1 MSAPFQEEEA
11 LGKAYDLRLMRRL
24 WRYVS
29 PYGWQVAATIGMV
42 VPMFFLE
49 LAPAWIIKNG
59 LDRVVGP
66 AKTAAGEV
74 GAGPGPLAFLFEP
87 HLGMSPLA
95 WLAAL
100 YLLAMLTSAALQFGN
115 AVLMSLTG
123 QAAMRDLRRDVF
135 GHIQKLHLGFFDRY
149 PVGRLVT
156 RATND
161 VENIAE
167 MFSSGIVALVTD
179 VAKMIGFAVVLFL
192 VDARLALVS
201 FLVVPVLAACAIWF
215 RRGIRDAFRKVR
227 VRIARINAT
236 LQETVTGMKVVQLF
250 TRESRNQR
258 EFDAMNAD
266 HRDAWINSIRYD
278 AALFAAVEI
287 AGGISVAVIV
297 GYGAGFATA
306 GTLYVFIDWMRRFFL
321 PLRDLSAKYSVMQS
335 AMASTERIVQLLDTV
350 PAIQDIEAPAPSA
363 PGHPTRT
370 EGPASADGFAVG
382 ARGEAKPSEAHQ
394 ARAASEQPTRVVGLD
409 ARPHVRQPRPN
420 PHPRGEVAFENV
432 WFAYNDEDWILKDV
446 SFRVAPGEKVALV
459 GSTGAG
465 KTSIIKVLT
474 RLYEVNRGRI
484 LLDGVDL
491 RELPQ
496 RELRRRIAMVLQD
509 VFLFSG
515 TVASNIGL
523 ERSDVGPE
531 AIEEAGRAV
540 EAHRFI
546 EKLPDG
552 YQTVLRE
559 RGSDLSAGQRQLLS
573 FARALA
579 HGGDVLVLDE
589 ATSSRRP
596 RDRGAGAAR
605 DPRADGRPHLDRDR
619 PPALDDPGRRSHP
632 RAPPWAH
639 RGDGHARRA
648 ARQARRLL
656 AALPAPVRAKSRT
669 RRARRELSSL
679 HA

>member
-1 MSAPFQEEEA
+1 MSAAFQEEDA
-11 LGKAYDLRLMRRL
+11 LGKAYDSHLMRRL
-24 WRYVS
+24 WCYVS
-29 PYGWQVAATIGMV
+29 PYGWQVAATLAMV
-42 VPMFFLE
+42 VPMFVLE

-66 AKTAAGEV
+66 ASGAAGVAPHKPMLFE
-74 GAGPGPLAFLFEP
+74 FLFEP

-100 YLLAMLTSAALQFGN
+100 YLLAMLTSAAFQFAN

-123 QAAMRDLRRDVF
+123 QAAMRDLRREVF

-179 VAKMIGFAVVLFL
+179 VAKMIGFMVVLFL
-192 VDARLALVS
+192 LSPRLALVS
-201 FLVVPVLAACAIWF
+201 FLVVPILAACAVGF

-258 EFDAMNAD
+258 EFEAMNAE

-306 GTLYVFIDWMRRFFL
+306 GTLYVFIDWMRRFFM

-335 AMASTERIVQLLDTV
+335 AMASTERIFQLFDTV
-350 PAIQDIEAPAPSA
+350 PAIQDEESGLEQVQAAPVAA
-363 PGHPTRT
+363 ARR
-370 EGPASADGFAVG
+370 AS
-382 ARGEAKPSEAHQ
+382 
-394 ARAASEQPTRVVGLD
+394 
-409 ARPHVRQPRPN
+409 
-420 PHPRGEVAFENV
+420 RGEVVFDHV
-432 WFAYNDEDWILKDV
+432 WFAYNNEDWILRDV

-474 RLYEVNRGRI
+474 RLYEVNRGEIR
-484 LLDGVDL
+484 LDGLDL

-496 RELRRRIAMVLQD
+496 RELRQRIAMVLQD

-523 ERSDVGPE
+523 ERRDVTP
-531 AIEEAGRAV
+531 AQIERAARAV

-546 EKLPDG
+546 ERLPGG
-552 YQTVLRE
+552 YDTVLRE
-559 RGSDLSAGQRQLLS
+559 RGSDLSGGQRQLLS

-589 ATSSRRP
+589 ATSSVDPETEVLVQHGIHALMEGRTSIVIAHRLSTIQDVD
-596 RDRGAGAAR
+596 RIHVLHHGRIVETGSHEQLLAKRGAYWR
-605 DPRADGRPHLDRDR
+605 LYQ
-619 PPALDDPGRRSHP
+619 LQFERSP
-632 RAPPWAH
+632 EVVT
-639 RGDGHARRA
+639 RA
-648 ARQARRLL
+648 AG
-656 AALPAPVRAKSRT
+656 
-669 RRARRELSSL
+669 
-679 HA
+679 

>member
-1 MSAPFQEEEA
+1 MSAPLHEEEA
-11 LGKAYDLRLMRRL
+11 LGKAYDLHLMRRL
-24 WRYVS
+24 WNYVS
-29 PYGWQVAATIGMV
+29 PYGRQVLATIGMV
-42 VPMFFLE
+42 VPMFALE

-59 LDRVVGP
+59 LDRVLGA
-66 AKTAAGEV
+66 AKTAAGAVPHE
-74 GAGPGPLAFLFEP
+74 PGPLDFLFEP
-87 HLGMSPLA
+87 HLGFSPLA
-95 WLAAL
+95 WLATL
-100 YLLAMLTSAALQFGN
+100 YLLAMLTSAGLQYWN

-192 VDARLALVS
+192 LDARLALVS
-201 FLVVPVLAACAIWF
+201 FLVVPILAACAIAF

-258 EFDAMNAD
+258 EFDAMNAE

-335 AMASTERIVQLLDTV
+335 AMASTERIFQLFDTE
-350 PAIQDIEAPAPSA
+350 PAIRDQAQEPEEESGVRVA
-363 PGHPTRT
+363 
-370 EGPASADGFAVG
+370 
-382 ARGEAKPSEAHQ
+382 ARGE
-394 ARAASEQPTRVVGLD
+394 VV
-409 ARPHVRQPRPN
+409 
-420 PHPRGEVAFENV
+420 FENV
-432 WFAYNDEDWILKDV
+432 WFAYNNEDWILKDV

-474 RLYEVNRGRI
+474 RLYEVNRGAIR
-484 LLDGVDL
+484 LDGVDL

-496 RELRRRIAMVLQD
+496 RELRQRVAMVLQD

-515 TVASNIGL
+515 TIASNIGL
-523 ERSDVGPE
+523 ERGDVTPAE
-531 AIEEAGRAV
+531 IERAARAV

-546 EKLPDG
+546 EKLPNS
-552 YQTVLRE
+552 YETVLRE

-589 ATSSRRP
+589 ATSSVDPETEELVQHGIHALMAGRTSIVIAHRLSTIQDVD
-596 RDRGAGAAR
+596 RIHVLHHGRIVETGTHEELLAKRGAYWRLYQLQFERTPELAAR
-605 DPRADGRPHLDRDR
+605 
-619 PPALDDPGRRSHP
+619 
-632 RAPPWAH
+632 
-639 RGDGHARRA
+639 A
-648 ARQARRLL
+648 A
-656 AALPAPVRAKSRT
+656 S
-669 RRARRELSSL
+669 
-679 HA
+679 

>member
-1 MSAPFQEEEA
+1 MSAAFQEEEA
-11 LGKAYDLRLMRRL
+11 LGKAYDSHLMRRL

-29 PYGWQVAATIGMV
+29 PYGWQVAATLAMV
-42 VPMFFLE
+42 VPMFVLE

-66 AKTAAGEV
+66 ASGAASV
-74 GAGPGPLAFLFEP
+74 APHQPMRLP

-100 YLLAMLTSAALQFGN
+100 YLFAMLTSAAFQFAN

-123 QAAMRDLRRDVF
+123 QAAMRDLRREVF

-179 VAKMIGFAVVLFL
+179 VAKMIGFMVVLFL
-192 VDARLALVS
+192 LSPRLALVS
-201 FLVVPVLAACAIWF
+201 FLVVPILAACAIGF

-250 TRESRNQR
+250 TREARNQR
-258 EFDAMNAD
+258 EFETMNAE
-266 HRDAWINSIRYD
+266 HRDAWNNSIRYD

-306 GTLYVFIDWMRRFFL
+306 GTLYVFIDWMRRFFM

-335 AMASTERIVQLLDTV
+335 AMASTERIFQLFDTD
-350 PAIQDIEAPAPSA
+350 PAIQDQQSEPGERKAAPVVAA
-363 PGHPTRT
+363 RQ
-370 EGPASADGFAVG
+370 AS
-382 ARGEAKPSEAHQ
+382 
-394 ARAASEQPTRVVGLD
+394 
-409 ARPHVRQPRPN
+409 
-420 PHPRGEVAFENV
+420 RGEVVFDHV
-432 WFAYNDEDWILKDV
+432 WFAYQNEDWILRDV

-474 RLYEVNRGRI
+474 RLYEVNRGAIR
-484 LLDGVDL
+484 LDGVDL

-496 RELRRRIAMVLQD
+496 RELRQRIAMVLQD

-515 TVASNIGL
+515 TIASNIAL
-523 ERSDVGPE
+523 
-531 AIEEAGRAV
+531 GR
-540 EAHRFI
+540 
-546 EKLPDG
+546 
-552 YQTVLRE
+552 
-559 RGSDLSAGQRQLLS
+559 
-573 FARALA
+573 
-579 HGGDVLVLDE
+579 GDV
-589 ATSSRRP
+589 T
-596 RDRGAGAAR
+596 
-605 DPRADGRPHLDRDR
+605 
-619 PPALDDPGRRSHP
+619 PA
-632 RAPPWAH
+632 
-639 RGDGHARRA
+639 
-648 ARQARRLL
+648 Q
-656 AALPAPVRAKSRT
+656 
-669 RRARRELSSL
+669 
-679 HA
+679 

>member
-1 MSAPFQEEEA
+1 MSAPLHEEEA
-11 LGKAYDLRLMRRL
+11 LGKAYDLHLMRRL
-24 WRYVS
+24 WNYVA
-29 PYGWQVAATIGMV
+29 PYRWQVLATIGMV
-42 VPMFFLE
+42 VPMFALE

-66 AKTAAGEV
+66 AKTAAGAVPHE
-74 GAGPGPLAFLFEP
+74 PGRFEFLFEP
-87 HLGMSPLA
+87 HLGFSPLA
-95 WLAAL
+95 WLATL
-100 YLLAMLTSAALQFGN
+100 YLLAMLTSALLQYWN

-192 VDARLALVS
+192 LEPRLALVS
-201 FLVVPVLAACAIWF
+201 FLVVPILAACAIAF

-258 EFDAMNAD
+258 EFDALNAE
-266 HRDAWINSIRYD
+266 HRDAWVDSIRYD

-335 AMASTERIVQLLDTV
+335 AMASTERIFQLFDTE
-350 PAIQDIEAPAPSA
+350 PAIRDQ
-363 PGHPTRT
+363 
-370 EGPASADGFAVG
+370 ASDRNLPVRAGG
-382 ARGEAKPSEAHQ
+382 SARGE
-394 ARAASEQPTRVVGLD
+394 VV
-409 ARPHVRQPRPN
+409 
-420 PHPRGEVAFENV
+420 FENV
-432 WFAYNDEDWILKDV
+432 WFAYNGDDWILKDV
-446 SFRVAPGEKVALV
+446 SFAVAPGEKVALV

-474 RLYEVNRGRI
+474 RLYEVNRGAIR
-484 LLDGVDL
+484 LDGVDL

-496 RELRRRIAMVLQD
+496 RELRQRIAMVLQD

-515 TVASNIGL
+515 TIASNIGL
-523 ERSDVGPE
+523 ERDDVTPAE
-531 AIEEAGRAV
+531 IERAARAV

-546 EKLPDG
+546 EKLPNG
-552 YQTVLRE
+552 YETVLRE

-589 ATSSRRP
+589 ATSSVDPETEELVQHGIHALMADRTSIVIAHRLSTIQDVD
-596 RDRGAGAAR
+596 RIHVLHHGRIVETGTHEELLAKRGAYWRLYQLQFERTPELAAR
-605 DPRADGRPHLDRDR
+605 
-619 PPALDDPGRRSHP
+619 
-632 RAPPWAH
+632 
-639 RGDGHARRA
+639 A
-648 ARQARRLL
+648 A
-656 AALPAPVRAKSRT
+656 S
-669 RRARRELSSL
+669 
-679 HA
+679 

>member
-1 MSAPFQEEEA
+1 MSAAFQEEEA
-11 LGKAYDLRLMRRL
+11 LGKAYDTHLFRRL

-29 PYGWQVAATIGMV
+29 PYRWQVVATIAMV
-42 VPMFFLE
+42 VPMFALE

-66 AKTAAGEV
+66 AAGV
-74 GAGPGPLAFLFEP
+74 AGVVPHAPARFEFLFEP

-100 YLLAMLTSAALQFGN
+100 YLVAMLTSAGFQFAN

-123 QAAMRDLRRDVF
+123 QAAMRDLRREVF
-135 GHIQKLHLGFFDRY
+135 AHIQKLHLGFFDRY

-179 VAKMIGFAVVLFL
+179 VAKMIGFMVVLFL
-192 VDARLALVS
+192 LAPRLALVS
-201 FLVVPVLAACAIWF
+201 FLVVPILAAAAVLF

-250 TRESRNQR
+250 TREARNQR
-258 EFDAMNAD
+258 EFEEMNAE
-266 HRDAWINSIRYD
+266 HRDAWIDSIRYD

-306 GTLYVFIDWMRRFFL
+306 GTLYVFIDWMRRFFM

-335 AMASTERIVQLLDTV
+335 AMASTERIFQLFDTE
-350 PAIQDIEAPAPSA
+350 PAIQDQAAEPETDQSPRIVTPRS
-363 PGHPTRT
+363 
-370 EGPASADGFAVG
+370 
-382 ARGEAKPSEAHQ
+382 ARGE
-394 ARAASEQPTRVVGLD
+394 VV
-409 ARPHVRQPRPN
+409 
-420 PHPRGEVAFENV
+420 FENV
-432 WFAYNDEDWILKDV
+432 WFAYQNEDWILKDV

-474 RLYEVNRGRI
+474 RLYEVNRGAIR
-484 LLDGVDL
+484 LDGVDL

-496 RELRRRIAMVLQD
+496 RELRQRVAMVLQD

-515 TVASNIGL
+515 TIASNIGL
-523 ERSDVGPE
+523 ERDDVTP
-531 AIEEAGRAV
+531 AQIERAARAV

-546 EKLPDG
+546 EKLPQG
-552 YQTVLRE
+552 YDTVLRE
-559 RGSDLSAGQRQLLS
+559 RGSDLSGGQRQLLS

-589 ATSSRRP
+589 ATSSVDPETEELVQHGIHALMADRTSIVIAHRLSTIQDVD
-596 RDRGAGAAR
+596 RIHVLHHGRIVETGSHEQLLAKRGAYWRLYQLQFERSEEPAR
-605 DPRADGRPHLDRDR
+605 AI
-619 PPALDDPGRRSHP
+619 A
-632 RAPPWAH
+632 
-639 RGDGHARRA
+639 
-648 ARQARRLL
+648 
-656 AALPAPVRAKSRT
+656 
-669 RRARRELSSL
+669 
-679 HA
+679 

>member
-1 MSAPFQEEEA
+1 MSAAFQEEEA
-11 LGKAYDLRLMRRL
+11 LGKAYDSHLMRRL

-29 PYGWQVAATIGMV
+29 PYGWQVAATIAMV
-42 VPMFFLE
+42 VPMFVLE

-66 AKTAAGEV
+66 ASGAAGVAPHKPMLFE
-74 GAGPGPLAFLFEP
+74 FLFEP

-100 YLLAMLTSAALQFGN
+100 YLFAMLTSAAFQFAN

-123 QAAMRDLRRDVF
+123 QAAMRDLRREVF

-179 VAKMIGFAVVLFL
+179 VAKMIGFMVVLFL
-192 VDARLALVS
+192 LSPRLALVS
-201 FLVVPVLAACAIWF
+201 FLVVPMLAACAVAF

-250 TRESRNQR
+250 TREARNQR
-258 EFDAMNAD
+258 EFETMNAE
-266 HRDAWINSIRYD
+266 HRDAWNNSIRYD

-306 GTLYVFIDWMRRFFL
+306 GTLYVFIDWMRRFFM

-335 AMASTERIVQLLDTV
+335 AMASTERIFQLFDTV
-350 PAIQDIEAPAPSA
+350 PAIQDQASEPEQSKAAPAVA
-363 PGHPTRT
+363 AR
-370 EGPASADGFAVG
+370 PAS
-382 ARGEAKPSEAHQ
+382 
-394 ARAASEQPTRVVGLD
+394 
-409 ARPHVRQPRPN
+409 
-420 PHPRGEVAFENV
+420 RGEVVFDHV
-432 WFAYNDEDWILKDV
+432 WFAYQNEDWILKDV

-474 RLYEVNRGRI
+474 RLYEVNRGAIR
-484 LLDGVDL
+484 LDGVDL

-496 RELRRRIAMVLQD
+496 RELRQRIAMVLQD

-515 TVASNIGL
+515 TIASNIGL
-523 ERSDVGPE
+523 ERDDVTP
-531 AIEEAGRAV
+531 AQIERAARAV

-546 EKLPDG
+546 EKLPQSYD
-552 YQTVLRE
+552 TVLRE
-559 RGSDLSAGQRQLLS
+559 RGSDLSGGQRQLLS

-589 ATSSRRP
+589 ATSSVDPETEMLVQHGIHALMAGRTSIVIAHRLSTIQDVD
-596 RDRGAGAAR
+596 RIHVLHHGRIVETGSHEQLLAKRGAYWR
-605 DPRADGRPHLDRDR
+605 LYQ
-619 PPALDDPGRRSHP
+619 LQFERSP
-632 RAPPWAH
+632 EVVA
-639 RGDGHARRA
+639 RA
-648 ARQARRLL
+648 AG
-656 AALPAPVRAKSRT
+656 
-669 RRARRELSSL
+669 
-679 HA
+679 